1 MYHFYTHPTYSQA
14 QVVVI
19 PFDSIKKIDFAL
31 CNQPTET
38 PDAYYKRQ
46 AVKPDIIT
54 NGGFFALSTG
64 TTCFSYFDEGKCIA
78 TSEHYGVGVVGD
90 KELRFTSTASG
101 CRDFIGAY
109 PPFVVDGKA
118 YKIDYAQELNYNAR
132 RTCIG
137 WDNDYYYIVV
147 VDKPGLAYKAL
158 QDIFLGLGAKY
169 AINLDGG
176 GSTRLLINGNRKTSE
191 CYARP
196 VDNVMCV
203 YLNHDED
210 ASIKPAPATIYR
222 VQVGAFGI
230 KSNADKLLVELRA
243 AGFNDAY
250 VKKVGLLY
258 KVQVGAFGVK
268 LNAERLKDRLT
279 SMGYKPFI
287 TTA

>member
-38 PDAYYKRQ
+38 PDAFYKRQ

-78 TSEHYGVGVVGD
+78 TSEHYGVGIVGD
-90 KELRFTSTASG
+90 KELRFTNTANG

-137 WDNDYYYIVV
+137 WNKENYYIVT

-158 QDIFLGLGAKY
+158 QQIFLELGADY

-176 GSTRLLINGNRKTSE
+176 GSTRMLIDGKRKTSE
-191 CYARP
+191 SYARP

-203 YLNHDED
+203 YLRKEQP
-210 ASIKPAPATIYR
+210 KTIYR
-222 VQVGAFGI
+222 VQVGAFTV
-230 KSNADKLLVELRA
+230 KANAEKLLAELKTK
-243 AGFNDAY
+243 GFSDAY
-250 VKKVGLLY
+250 VKKVGVYY
-258 KVQVGAFGVK
+258 KVQVGAFSVK
-268 LNAERLKDRLT
+268 LNAERLKDRLVA
-279 SMGYKPFI
+279 MGYKPFI
-287 TTA
+287 TTN